1 MHLPALHASQHR
13 ERLAPLASGVTPAR
27 MLRELAEALE
37 VLTAAR
43 PLVLVL
49 EDLHWSDRATLEW
62 LAYVVRRRDPARLL
76 ILGTYRPVE
85 MMVHAPS
92 LRVMV
97 AELGHHP
104 QYTELVLDSLSAA
117 ATAAYL
123 RQRCGAQPVPTGL
136 SQLVHQRTGGNP
148 LFLVAMV
155 DELGRQGLL
164 ETTGAARG
172 SQGALAALSEVIPVS
187 LQQYIEQHIEQV
199 SEADQTLLEAASVAG
214 HTFSVAAVAPG
225 VAQAPE
231 TLEARYTAL
240 ARQGRFIRAAGT
252 ETWPDGTVTACYQ
265 FRHALYHEVV
275 YARVSAG
282 HRVRLHQQI
291 GVCKEA
297 GYGAQA
303 RQIAAELALHFTRG
317 HDAWRAVA
325 YLQYAGENAL
335 RRSAYQEA
343 VTHLTRGLEMLT
355 AFPETPERAQ
365 QELDVQTTLSV
376 ALIATKGWGTPEV
389 ETVQARAW
397 ALCQQI
403 GETPQRFAVLWG
415 LCGFYAT
422 RGALQTARALAEQLF
437 ELAQRLH
444 DPALLCPATYMV
456 GGICLFLGELT
467 AARTYLEQ
475 GMALY
480 ESQRHQAYAVM
491 HGVDLGVVCL
501 CHAAFTLWLLGYPDQ
516 ALQRSHATL
525 ALAQTLGHP
534 YSLAFG
540 LTWVTMLHQVRGE
553 VTTTHER
560 AATLIALCT
569 EQVIPS
575 WLGGGRV
582 LQGWAMALC
591 GQGEAGIA
599 QMCQGLAAW
608 QVTGAEIIV
617 PYHLSLLAATHG
629 SRGQAAKGLRVLTEA
644 RLLAERHAERWWEA
658 ELYRLTGDI
667 CLKQAAPDVAQAEA
681 CFRQALTIARC
692 QQAKSLEL
700 RAAMSLSR
708 LWQQQDKCTEAR
720 ELLAPIYGWFTE
732 GFATANLQEAK
743 ALLEELAG

>member
-1 MHLPALHASQHR
+1 MARFQIIQPCVERGVPLPEVARYHGVALRTARRWVQRYRTGGLVALSRTRRASRGIPHCVPPDLTQRIEAWALQTVLSQSSIFWGKIQKTGIRNSMSYRLPNSRKSNFATEPVDVLVHAHPLHAI
-13 ERLAPLASGVTPAR
+13 A
-27 MLRELAEALE
+27 
-37 VLTAAR
+37 
-43 PLVLVL
+43 
-49 EDLHWSDRATLEW
+49 
-62 LAYVVRRRDPARLL
+62 
-76 ILGTYRPVE
+76 
-85 MMVHAPS
+85 
-92 LRVMV
+92 
-97 AELGHHP
+97 AELRHHP
-104 QYTELVLDSLSAA
+104 QYAELVLDSLSAA
-117 ATAAYL
+117 AIGAYL
-123 RQRCGAQPVPTGL
+123 RQRCGEKLVPTGL
-136 SQLVHQRTGGNP
+136 PQFVHQRTGGHP

-164 ETTGAARG
+164 DTEEDASGSLGAW
-172 SQGALAALSEVIPVS
+172 AALSEVIPLS
-187 LQQYIEQHIEQV
+187 LRQYIEQHLAQV
-199 SEADQTLLEAASVAG
+199 SEADQALLEAASVAG
-214 HTFSVAAVAPG
+214 STFAVAAVAAG

-231 TLEARYTAL
+231 TLEARLTAL
-240 ARQGRFIRAAGT
+240 ARQGRFIRASGA

-282 HRVRLHQQI
+282 HRVRLHRQI
-291 GVCKEA
+291 GMRKEA

-317 HDAWRAVA
+317 RDTWRAVT
-325 YLQYAGENAL
+325 YLHYAGEQAL

-343 VTHLTRGLEMLT
+343 ITHLARGLEMLT

-376 ALIATKGWGTPEV
+376 TLIATKGWGTPDV
-389 ETVQARAW
+389 EAAQARAW

-422 RGALQTARALAEQLF
+422 RGALQTARALAEELF

-467 AARTYLEQ
+467 AARTWLEH
-475 GMALY
+475 GRALY
-480 ESQRHQAYAVM
+480 EPQRHQTYAVM

-501 CHAAFTLWLLGYPDQ
+501 CHAAFTLWLLGYPAQ

-553 VTTTHER
+553 VAATHER

-575 WLGGGRV
+575 WLGGGES
-582 LQGWAMALC
+582 C
-591 GQGEAGIA
+591 
-599 QMCQGLAAW
+599 
-608 QVTGAEIIV
+608 
-617 PYHLSLLAATHG
+617 
-629 SRGQAAKGLRVLTEA
+629 RGGR
-644 RLLAERHAERWWEA
+644 
-658 ELYRLTGDI
+658 
-667 CLKQAAPDVAQAEA
+667 
-681 CFRQALTIARC
+681 
-692 QQAKSLEL
+692 
-700 RAAMSLSR
+700 
-708 LWQQQDKCTEAR
+708 
-720 ELLAPIYGWFTE
+720 
-732 GFATANLQEAK
+732 
-743 ALLEELAG
+743 